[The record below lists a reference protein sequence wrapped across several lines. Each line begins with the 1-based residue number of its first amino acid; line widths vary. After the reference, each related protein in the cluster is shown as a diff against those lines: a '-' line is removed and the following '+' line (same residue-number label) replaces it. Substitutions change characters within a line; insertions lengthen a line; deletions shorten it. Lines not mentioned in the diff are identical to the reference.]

1 MEKEVG
7 KFKKR
12 KKTQKLSVKFTMT
25 CILPASVL
33 LIVLC
38 FVSIWITKNSVVKN
52 IENALIGQS
61 NGKSQTLVE
70 NIEGTIRG
78 VNFSQ
83 YADQIKE
90 LISNEKTD
98 DVQKILSRIKTV
110 SPMISGIEYVF
121 LND

>member
-70 NIEGTIRG
+70 N
-78 VNFSQ
+78 
-83 YADQIKE
+83 
-90 LISNEKTD
+90 
-98 DVQKILSRIKTV
+98 
-110 SPMISGIEYVF
+110 
-121 LND
+121 